1 MNWLTRFRNSE
12 DYQRSRLEIRL
23 NQFFKISIGIRAF
36 FGLAVLLDFVL
47 PVKTVREEVG
57 YVLCEANS
65 YTDRI
70 RRQNRFLLKNGMRS
84 FKIIFVG
91 GSTFFASLKDQ
102 TLIQNS
108 CVSISGRF
116 VEVSRTRMLG
126 IQRFLRIPDC
136 RNVLLFQNAGI
147 YRHFFFV
154 IIFFILSLPVLWVKN
169 LKEDVF
175 SVFGVISISCL
186 LLSVFVFVV
195 YHK

>member
-1 MNWLTRFRNSE
+1 
-12 DYQRSRLEIRL
+12 
-23 NQFFKISIGIRAF
+23 
-36 FGLAVLLDFVL
+36 
-47 PVKTVREEVG
+47 
-57 YVLCEANS
+57 
-65 YTDRI
+65 
-70 RRQNRFLLKNGMRS
+70 MRS